1 MKIIKLLCVV
11 LCISMLLSS
20 LVGCNKDAF
29 EQTTTEVPTGTPES
43 DVTEEIF
50 DTKDNFVS
58 FISYNRETKGHKTL
72 KNNSSFACKFTVTEG
87 YLSQFNA
94 MMDRQIGDAMITLY
108 KWNDNYEKTIASNPI
123 KQVAFLKEDLFMY
136 ESMLSCNM
144 EIKFEENEVPEG
156 TYLYVISMVPNSS
169 NPPTILTGRPWTINP
184 IPEEY
189 AEEYSKYDMTY
200 FRDGKET
207 TAEAAQTSFILKT
220 QAPHVDVI
228 EEPIPAEKDPDSTAK
243 VIILAGQSNAVGRSR
258 CDFLETKVSPGKFAE
273 YTNGYSNVQ
282 IMYDCN
288 NGNESDEFINVALG
302 QGASSDLF
310 GPEIG
315 LAEYLSENFPDEKF
329 YIIKYAKGGSD
340 LETQWYNAK
349 KESIGTLLTG
359 MTEFVQTGLL
369 TLQEQGLDPKII
381 GFLWNQGESD
391 ATHIPQAAR
400 YYANLEGL
408 VDYVRTTFADYASV
422 KGISFFDAAIS
433 NTVWPAYMTV
443 NMQKKEFCATSPIN
457 FYIDIFEYPEILHLE
472 ENFDV
477 AHYDS
482 IGMLKLG
489 QLYGEQ
495 IAKILK

>member
-1 MKIIKLLCVV
+1 MKTIKLLCVV

-29 EQTTTEVPTGTPES
+29 EQTTTDSPTDATEPEELY
-43 DVTEEIF
+43 DTE
-50 DTKDNFVS
+50 DHFVS

-123 KQVAFLKEDLFMY
+123 KQVTFLKEDLFMY

-144 EIKFEENEVPEG
+144 EIKFEENEVSKG

-189 AEEYSKYDMTY
+189 AEEYSKYDLTY

-220 QAPHVDVI
+220 QVPHVDVI

-258 CDFLETKVSPGKFAE
+258 CDFLGTKVSPEKFAE

-288 NGNESDEFINVALG
+288 NGNESGEFVNVALG
-302 QGASSDLF
+302 QGASSDLL

-359 MTEFVQTGLL
+359 MTEFVNTGLL
-369 TLQEQGLDPKII
+369 TLQGQGLDPKII